1 MRRETRHRMLCPS
14 SGAAW
19 DEIAHDLAQFESQ
32 NGFIDSWEMIV
43 GVGIK

>member
-1 MRRETRHRMLCPS
+1 VKRANACYVHHQE
-14 SGAAW
+14 AAW